1 MQESGLDAQ
10 AISPVGARGVM
21 QVMPGTW
28 TEIQKAMGW
37 RGISPHSAPHNIFG
51 GVWYQ
56 ARMAR
61 IWSGR
66 DRALGE
72 AYDLGLAS
80 YNAGAGTILKAQALC
95 ADARLWRAIAPCLAA
110 VSGPA
115 NARQTTDYVRLI
127 AKWRARM
134 APIP

>member
-1 MQESGLDAQ
+1 VQESGLDPA
-10 AISPVGARGVM
+10 AVSPVGARGVM
-21 QVMPGTW
+21 QVMPSTW
-28 TEIQKAMGW
+28 AEIQKAMGW
-37 RGISPHSAPHNIFG
+37 RNISPHSALHNIFG

-66 DRALGE
+66 NRTTAE

-80 YNAGAGTILKAQALC
+80 YNAGAATVLKAQALC
-95 ADARLWRAIAPCLAA
+95 GNALRWTEIAPCLVA

-115 NARQTTDYVRLI
+115 HAGETIGYVRNI
-127 AKWRARM
+127 HRWRGMMEAK
-134 APIP
+134 

>member
-1 MQESGLDAQ
+1 
-10 AISPVGARGVM
+10 M

-28 TEIQKAMGW
+28 TEIQKALGW
-37 RGISPHSAPHNIFG
+37 RGISPHSVPHNIFG

-66 DRALGE
+66 ARSRGE

-80 YNAGAGTILKAQALC
+80 YNAGAGTILQAQAHC
-95 ADARLWRAIAPCLAA
+95 ADARLWSAIALCLSS

-115 NARQTTDYVRLI
+115 NARQTIDYVRLI
-127 AKWRARM
+127 AKWHGMMEEAE
-134 APIP
+134 

>member
-1 MQESGLDAQ
+1 MQESGLDPA

-21 QVMPGTW
+21 QVMPATW
-28 TEIQKAMGW
+28 GEIQKAMGW
-37 RGISPHSAPHNIFG
+37 RGVSPHAAPHNIFG

-66 DRALGE
+66 GRSLAQ

-80 YNAGAGTILKAQALC
+80 YNAGAGTILKAQARC
-95 ADARLWRAIAPCLAA
+95 ADAILWSEIAPCLVS

-115 NARQTTDYVRLI
+115 NARQTIDYVRRI
-127 AKWRARM
+127 ARWRGQM
-134 APIP
+134 DEP